1 MSLTALYCMCVAEGY
16 TTMYIFFN
24 TIFGNTICQTWS
36 KQLENEGIG
45 NCLWGGGGG
54 GVLYFSSP
62 CQRQCELLPSLGVR
76 RRLTF
81 HILIFS

>member
-45 NCLWGGGGG
+45 NCLWGGGWFP
-54 GVLYFSSP
+54 LF
-62 CQRQCELLPSLGVR
+62 
-76 RRLTF
+76 
-81 HILIFS
+81 

>member
-54 GVLYFSSP
+54 SS
-62 CQRQCELLPSLGVR
+62 
-76 RRLTF
+76 
-81 HILIFS
+81 ILAHLAKGNVSFCHHLASVVC

>member
-1 MSLTALYCMCVAEGY
+1 MSLTALYCMCVAKGY

-45 NCLWGGGGG
+45 NCLWGG
-54 GVLYFSSP
+54 SS
-62 CQRQCELLPSLGVR
+62 
-76 RRLTF
+76 
-81 HILIFS
+81 ILAHLAKGNVSFCHHLASVVG

>member
-45 NCLWGGGGG
+45 NCLWGGGVKG
-54 GVLYFSSP
+54 F
-62 CQRQCELLPSLGVR
+62 QEK
-76 RRLTF
+76 
-81 HILIFS
+81 IKM